1 MDKPTKKEM
10 QALESAAIVI
20 SCAIGAAFL
29 IVIAVIVER
38 ICQ

>member
-1 MDKPTKKEM
+1 MDKPTKEEM
-10 QALESAAIVI
+10 QAFESALIVV